1 MQEEFFKSIKIAL
14 STERLDA
21 YGADQ
26 PEPSV
31 VLARYLWNMALC
43 ESLYSPLQLCEIA
56 LRNSIH
62 RQLSGLFGREDWFDD
77 ARFTLTPFAANAVQK
92 AKDKIMTA
100 RKPLTSGRVISEL
113 QFGFWTS
120 LFEYHYERDT
130 SFLPGAIKGV
140 FPRLPKSLH
149 HRRDRKSDLEQ
160 IRALRNRVFHHER
173 IIHWKD
179 LDEQHAAIL
188 RVIGWIS
195 PELHEMAG
203 VMDRFTAIRQQG
215 LEPWIEKIRHHWP
228 QKADVPSIA
237 PANPAIAIVPDA
249 FDATNGAE
257 TPFGRRWGGDVF
269 ELSAE
274 HLAALQA
281 GQTLA
286 LDVQSEYIAFLK
298 AAESAKLEQAIKA
311 NLRGLDYGA

>member
-1 MQEEFFKSIKIAL
+1 MQDEFYKSIKTAL

-26 PEPSV
+26 PEPSII
-31 VLARYLWNMALC
+31 LARYLWNMALC
-43 ESLYSPLQLCEIA
+43 ESLYSALQLCEVA

-62 RQLSGLFGREDWFDD
+62 RHLTHIFGREDWFDD
-77 ARFTLTPFAANAVQK
+77 SRFTLTPWAADEVQK
-92 AKDKIMTA
+92 AKA
-100 RKPLTSGRVISEL
+100 RIVRMNKPPIPARIVAEL

-120 LFEYHYERDT
+120 LFEDHYEKRT
-130 SFLPGAIKGV
+130 PFLPDAIKGV

-149 HRRDRKSDLEQ
+149 HRKNRKNDLDK

-203 VMDRFTAIRQQG
+203 VLDRFTALRRKG
-215 LEPWIEKIRHHWP
+215 LEPWLNSIRHRWP
-228 QKADVPSIA
+228 EQAVTPSIA

-286 LDVQSEYIAFLK
+286 LDVQNESIAFLK
-298 AAESAKLEQAIKA
+298 AAESAKLERAIKA
-311 NLRGLDYGA
+311 NLRGLGYGG

>member
-1 MQEEFFKSIKIAL
+1 
-14 STERLDA
+14 
-21 YGADQ
+21 
-26 PEPSV
+26 
-31 VLARYLWNMALC
+31 
-43 ESLYSPLQLCEIA
+43 
-56 LRNSIH
+56 
-62 RQLSGLFGREDWFDD
+62 
-77 ARFTLTPFAANAVQK
+77 
-92 AKDKIMTA
+92 
-100 RKPLTSGRVISEL
+100 
-113 QFGFWTS
+113 
-120 LFEYHYERDT
+120 
-130 SFLPGAIKGV
+130 
-140 FPRLPKSLH
+140 
-149 HRRDRKSDLEQ
+149 
-160 IRALRNRVFHHER
+160 
-173 IIHWKD
+173 
-179 LDEQHAAIL
+179 
-188 RVIGWIS
+188 
-195 PELHEMAG
+195 MAG

-286 LDVQSEYIAFLK
+286 LDVQNEYIVFLQ